1 MHRHIYI
8 YIYIC
13 SIIFTDALYVYIYIH
28 IYRVFDDMRIDEE
41 IDQKMHSRCIG
52 CNLSRIVKLGAGSTP
67 TAEHQARQLFSCP

>member
-1 MHRHIYI
+1 MCIDISTYI
-8 YIYIC
+8 YV
-13 SIIFTDALYVYIYIH
+13 ALYSQTHCMYIYIH

-41 IDQKMHSRCIG
+41 IDRKIHSRCIG